1 MQPCHWTD
9 NHHSL
14 WWNNVTCILASS
26 AEIENDYLKKKRKKK
41 PCWNDIYFPTILFNF
56 FLIILMHYCSLNLF
70 TDLTTS
76 SVTAP
81 I

>member
-1 MQPCHWTD
+1 MQPCCWTD

-26 AEIENDYLKKKRKKK
+26 AEIENDYLKKKKKK